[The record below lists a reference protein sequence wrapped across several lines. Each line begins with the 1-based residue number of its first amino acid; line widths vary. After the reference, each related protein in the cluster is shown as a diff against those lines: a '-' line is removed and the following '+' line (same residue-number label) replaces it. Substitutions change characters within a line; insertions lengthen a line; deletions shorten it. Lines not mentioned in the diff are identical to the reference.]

1 MGWTSYSIFDP
12 SLCIPRL
19 LSPLYER
26 VIVSTCSANVILL
39 VVGIPS
45 CYPPEGGLS
54 LTHGETVSGQPQT
67 CRRH

>member
-19 LSPLYER
+19 LSPLHER
-26 VIVSTCSANVILL
+26 AIVSTCSANVILL

-54 LTHGETVSGQPQT
+54 LT
-67 CRRH
+67 R